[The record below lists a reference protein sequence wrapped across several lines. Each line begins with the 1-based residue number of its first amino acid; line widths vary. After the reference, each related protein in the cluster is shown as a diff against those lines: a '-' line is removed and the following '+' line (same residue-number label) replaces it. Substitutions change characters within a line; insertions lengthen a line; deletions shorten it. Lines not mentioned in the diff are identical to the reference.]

1 MNILK
6 KVSMFLS
13 PHNIYKMQPP
23 DRSGS
28 VFYRASPKYM
38 VRSPTLDPN
47 GTAITQ
53 VYPET
58 SRSLLRNPLEYTASG
73 KLIDIR
79 IEDDNIN
86 GHYVPGP
93 FAYMDKDYNIND
105 QYVPGHRTY
114 SIEDGHLTD
123 RYPVKLPDSSK
134 NMVERY
140 KNEGPKSSTGNNM
153 YVIVIVFLIL
163 YIFFDK
169 MHK

>member
-1 MNILK
+1 
-6 KVSMFLS
+6 
-13 PHNIYKMQPP
+13 MQPP
-23 DRSGS
+23 DRSGL

-38 VRSPTLDPN
+38 VRSPLDPN

-79 IEDDNIN
+79 IDDDNIN

-93 FAYMDKDYNIND
+93 FTYMDKDDNIND

-114 SIEDGHLTD
+114 SIEDGYLTD

-134 NMVERY
+134 NMVEMY
-140 KNEGPKSSTGNNM
+140 EKNEGPKSSTSNNM
-153 YVIVIVFLIL
+153 YVIIIVFLIL